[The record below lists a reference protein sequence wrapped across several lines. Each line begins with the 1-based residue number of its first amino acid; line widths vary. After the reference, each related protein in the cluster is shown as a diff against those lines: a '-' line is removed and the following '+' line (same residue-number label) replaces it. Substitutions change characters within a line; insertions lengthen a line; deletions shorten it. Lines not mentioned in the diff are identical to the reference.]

1 MSNNDRENTKKPS
14 RVEIRDKWLKE
25 VPDVATGYWLKE
37 HFSDILQL
45 RDRKK
50 AEELTDLWLS
60 RVEEYIEGLHS
71 KYQKGEGR
79 KRDRPFANIH
89 TTIKKWRPYILNYID
104 SKSICSFA
112 VTNFFAEHV
121 NKKLKSAKT
130 LGNGIAFETL
140 RMKAIHGGVMVKR
153 RPPHPLSD
161 RQARPKVGGSKK
173 RREINPDAN
182 LEQLKRA
189 REDRDETKNLLPKP
203 QTKPGW
209 ATRFLSTPYSSTQA
223 TPHGDAG
230 ERKDEDLTPCEDVTQ
245 RHTTD
250 SDDVVDAVA
259 LPPLPPDDGVLHSP
273 DLEVKGVGEITA
285 PEKRAGT
292 ARRQRPKSDPNQLS
306 MF

>member
-1 MSNNDRENTKKPS
+1 MMSNNDGENTKKPS
-14 RVEIRDKWLKE
+14 KVEIRDKWLKD
-25 VPDVATGYWLKE
+25 VPDVATAYWLKE
-37 HFSDILQL
+37 EFSDILQL

-60 RVEEYIEGLHS
+60 RVERFIEELHS

-121 NKKLKSAKT
+121 NKKLKRAKT
-130 LGNGIAFETL
+130 LGNGIAFETV

-203 QTKPGW
+203 QTAPGW
-209 ATRFLSTPYSSTQA
+209 AARFLSTPYIPAPKAS
-223 TPHGDAG
+223 PGDSEVRRDGDVLQHDASASQGEAG
-230 ERKDEDLTPCEDVTQ
+230 TI
-245 RHTTD
+245 
-250 SDDVVDAVA
+250 A
-259 LPPLPPDDGVLHSP
+259 LPPLPPDVIVNVQAP
-273 DLEVKGVGEITA
+273 KVEEENPA
-285 PEKRAGT
+285 PEKRSGAGG
-292 ARRQRPKSDPNQLS
+292 
-306 MF
+306 

>member
-203 QTKPGW
+203 QTAQGW
-209 ATRFLSTPYSSTQA
+209 ATRFLSTPYIPAPDPS
-223 TPHGDAG
+223 PGDSEVRRDGNVLQHDASANQGEAG
-230 ERKDEDLTPCEDVTQ
+230 AIV
-245 RHTTD
+245 
-250 SDDVVDAVA
+250 
-259 LPPLPPDDGVLHSP
+259 LPPLPPDVIVNVQAPKAEEDDP
-273 DLEVKGVGEITA
+273 A
-285 PEKRAGT
+285 PEKRPGAG
-292 ARRQRPKSDPNQLS
+292 RRKRPMSDPDQLT